1 MTMYKLSGVTKDYQK
16 GRDTVHAL
24 RGVDL
29 VIEDQDWLSIQGPT
43 GHGKSTL
50 LQILGGLDRP
60 TAGVVDFDGQDLAQ
74 MREVHLT
81 QVRAQSIGFVFQT
94 FNLIPTLSAQENVE
108 TALVPLGI
116 HGNDRRARAFKAL
129 EDVGLGDRAKH
140 VPTELSGGQ
149 QQRVALAR
157 ALVKEP
163 KVLLADEPTGNL
175 DEDTRDE
182 IMNLLEKF
190 WLEYGL
196 TVVVVTHDSTVAK
209 RAQRIGTMR
218 NGRLTIK
225 STGRRSPTNAKAA
238 TAPRT
243 EAAKAAALKAAEA
256 KAALEAAEAAAAAA
270 RAAAEAAE
278 AEAADA
284 DAEDPAPNV
293 KA

>member
-1 MTMYKLSGVTKDYQK
+1 MYKLSGVTKDYQK

-29 VIEDQDWLSIQGPT
+29 VIEDRDWLSIQGPT

-60 TAGVVDFDGQDLAQ
+60 TAGVVEFDGQDLAQ

-81 QVRAQSIGFVFQT
+81 QVRAASIGFVFQT

-116 HGNDRRARAFKAL
+116 HGHDRNARALKAL

-140 VPTELSGGQ
+140 VPSELSGGQ

-182 IMNLLEKF
+182 IMTMLEKF

-196 TVVVVTHDSTVAK
+196 TVVVVTHDSVVAK

-218 NGRLTIK
+218 NGRLTLK
-225 STGRRSPTNAKAA
+225 STGRRSASSAGT
-238 TAPRT
+238 PRRPQNRGGQGGRGQ
-243 EAAKAAALKAAEA
+243 AS
-256 KAALEAAEAAAAAA
+256 
-270 RAAAEAAE
+270 RG
-278 AEAADA
+278 
-284 DAEDPAPNV
+284 PGRRRGRRGRGRSGPRRRRSGRGGSGRRRFG
-293 KA
+293 